1 MRTTIDI
8 PGPIYRELKT
18 EAARTGTSVK
28 ALILNKVAPEPA
40 KRGKRASLPLIR
52 SKRPGWLKL
61 DNARM
66 AEIAPFP

>member
-8 PGPIYRELKT
+8 PDPVYRDLKI
-18 EAARTGTSVK
+18 EAAKTGTSVK
-28 ALILNKVAPEPA
+28 ALILKKVAPGTT
-40 KRGKRASLPLIR
+40 KRGKRVTLPLIE

-61 DNARM
+61 DNARI